1 VYRSSLVRHLA
12 AVVLVGALVARPV
25 VGAVLDI
32 PFDFS
37 RSAIGIDV
45 TVHGTPLFVILDT
58 GVDPS
63 VIASPRAE
71 SLGLKLDRASG
82 GEASGYGES
91 KSATVYPTTIDG
103 LAIRGRSFAPIDAL
117 TADTTAMSRGYGR
130 DIDGVLGYSFLK
142 DKIILINY
150 AAQRVWI
157 LDRAADAGPVV
168 GLCRTHWSTGMQFL
182 DHDNTPII
190 PNFRFGSASGP
201 ITVDTGSNG
210 GISLFDRALESPD
223 VKAVLVEQGEIE
235 HAGARGVAKSKT
247 YSFKAP
253 VGFGP
258 FSLPAGQGVVQLKA
272 ESPEDKR
279 FANIGNRLF
288 AEMKLTILLNYR
300 AKRLSFYGSCSTS

>member
-1 VYRSSLVRHLA
+1 MHRSSLVRHPAA
-12 AVVLVGALVARPV
+12 AVLVSALVAGPV
-25 VGAVLDI
+25 VGAVLDT

-37 RSAIGIDV
+37 HKAIGIDV
-45 TVHGTPLFVILDT
+45 TVHGIPLFVLLDT

-63 VIASPRAE
+63 VVATARAE
-71 SLGLKLDRASG
+71 SLGLKVNRASG

-117 TADTTAMSRGYGR
+117 TADISAVSRGYGR

-142 DKIILINY
+142 DKIVLINY
-150 AAQRVWI
+150 SARRVLI

-168 GLCRTHWSTGMQFL
+168 RLCRTHWSTAMQFL
-182 DHDNTPII
+182 NGDNTPII
-190 PNFRFGSASGP
+190 PDFRFGSSSGP
-201 ITVDTGSNG
+201 ITLDTGSNG

-223 VKAVLVEQGEIE
+223 VKAALVEQGEIE

-258 FSLPAGQGVVQLKA
+258 FSLPAGQGVDRLKA
-272 ESPEDKR
+272 ESADDKR
-279 FANIGNRLF
+279 FANIGNSLF
-288 AEMKLTILLNYR
+288 ADMKLTILLNYR
-300 AKRLSFYGSCSTS
+300 AKKLTFYGSCPAS